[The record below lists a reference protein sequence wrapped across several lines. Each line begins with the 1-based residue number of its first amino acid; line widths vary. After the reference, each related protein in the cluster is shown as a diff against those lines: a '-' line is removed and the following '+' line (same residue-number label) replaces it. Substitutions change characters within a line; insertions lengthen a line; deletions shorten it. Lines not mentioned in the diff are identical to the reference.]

1 MKILSFLLGLLISYF
16 IIKSIFNKNYHG
28 FNSNN
33 IKNRILKSKNNKYRL
48 IPITYTCL
56 YC

>member
-16 IIKSIFNKNYHG
+16 IIKSIFKKNYHG
-28 FNSNN
+28 FNSNK
-33 IKNRILKSKNNKYRL
+33 IKNTILKSKNNKYRL